1 MSSLLSFLKDCFS
14 PWYQLYDFL
23 FNSDEHHIVSK
34 EGWRILNTL
43 NREELKEFIEKHKN
57 I

>member
-1 MSSLLSFLKDCFS
+1 MLDFLKTVFNL
-14 PWYQLYDFL
+14 WYNLYDDL
-23 FNSDEHHIVSK
+23 FNSDEHHIISK
-34 EGWRILNTL
+34 EGWEVLNTL